1 MPSLNA
7 TATEE
12 VPMSADA
19 VWKVI
24 GDYDDIRK
32 WAPAILATK
41 SEQTPAGK
49 VRTLTMPPDGKM
61 VVAELLRNETQYS
74 YTYSVI
80 GADGKPADATG
91 TVAVVPIDAGKS
103 RIELSGTF
111 DAAAGQS
118 AEDTIAGKTK
128 FLRGNLKAMKRAL
141 GIA

>member
-1 MPSLNA
+1 MPALNA
-7 TATEE
+7 VATEE
-12 VPMSADA
+12 VSMSADA

-49 VRTLTMPPDGKM
+49 VRTLTMPPDGKL
-61 VVAELLRNETQYS
+61 VAELLRAESPYS

-80 GADGKPADATG
+80 GADGKAADATG
-91 TVAVVPIDAGKS
+91 TVAVVAIDGGKS

-118 AEDTIAGKTK
+118 AEDAIAGKTK

-141 GIA
+141 GLV

>member
-1 MPSLNA
+1 MPALNA
-7 TATEE
+7 VATEE
-12 VPMSADA
+12 VPLSADA

-32 WAPAILATK
+32 WAPAIIATK

-49 VRTLTMPPDGKM
+49 VRTLTMPPDGKL
-61 VVAELLRNETQYS
+61 VAELLRAESQYS

-80 GADGKPADATG
+80 GADGKPADATS
-91 TVAVVPIDAGKS
+91 TVAVVPVDGGKS
-103 RIELSGTF
+103 RIELSGAF
-111 DAAAGQS
+111 DAPAGQS

-141 GIA
+141 GLA

>member
-1 MPSLNA
+1 MPALNA
-7 TATEE
+7 VATEE
-12 VPMSADA
+12 VPLSADA

-32 WAPAILATK
+32 WAPAIIATK

-49 VRTLTMPPDGKM
+49 VRTLTMPPDGKL
-61 VVAELLRNETQYS
+61 VAELLRAETPTS

-80 GADGKPADATG
+80 GADGKPADATS
-91 TVAVVPIDAGKS
+91 TVAVVAIDAGKS
-103 RIELSGTF
+103 RIELSGAF

-141 GIA
+141 GLA